1 MKRMTIIANTAHA
14 TTAFARRAREIG
26 KTIIDEKISGLNRQM
41 DEVAEIVKKDKMKLV
56 LVEPHQIRMKK
67 AETPSIKRY
76 SIPIENSIGD
86 IYSIYERSTSV
97 ENLRKG
103 FQPIISEMED
113 IIHKEGVDVV
123 FLAGTYYFPWC
134 LFEAAKR
141 ARKPIVLCYAGILR
155 MEIKHLP
162 KNIQKPLLL
171 MEKEFDNPA
180 LYYIFPSNLSKN
192 VVETIFGR
200 KISNYEIIYNGISE
214 EFLRIRKMKKEYPIS
229 FVGRFASEKN
239 PEFLLVL
246 SSELKKVN
254 LDYKIFMVTDTKKS
268 NLFSEFKNAGIT
280 ILPAMGTERL
290 AEFYSKSGVVISPSK
305 FETYGNVAIEALAT
319 GTPVIVSKRMG
330 VSEVFNT
337 LGLSEF
343 ITDFNNPSA
352 VVNKIRKILENR
364 ITVPQKIKEY
374 LRQFYSW
381 TTAVNKYLDIC
392 ARQIQ
397 NYVK

>member
-1 MKRMTIIANTAHA
+1 M
-14 TTAFARRAREIG
+14 
-26 KTIIDEKISGLNRQM
+26 
-41 DEVAEIVKKDKMKLV
+41 
-56 LVEPHQIRMKK
+56 
-67 AETPSIKRY
+67 
-76 SIPIENSIGD
+76 EN
-86 IYSIYERSTSV
+86 
-97 ENLRKG
+97 
-103 FQPIISEMED
+103 

-290 AEFYSKSGVVISPSK
+290 AEFYSKSGVVISPLK

-374 LRQFYSW
+374 LGQFYSW